1 MAIITSPTDSR
12 LRLMVQTGTDAQGN
26 PVVATRNYSRI
37 KPEATDEGV
46 YQVATV
52 LGELQKH
59 PVFAINRVN
68 EVKLEEM

>member
-12 LRLMVQTGTDAQGN
+12 LRLMVQTGTDPQGN

-37 KPEATDEGV
+37 RPRPPMKSV

-52 LGELQKH
+52 LGGLQSIQFCNQ
-59 PVFAINRVN
+59 PC
-68 EVKLEEM
+68 